1 MSLAVDLNG
10 KGPTKVNGTLRMKRD
25 EVIQLSIA
33 PFLGIEVARAE
44 ISPDGV
50 LVMDRMNKRYVQVPF
65 DELKNL
71 AKADLD
77 FHTLQA
83 LFMNEIFLPG
93 KKVLTVRDISSFA
106 VRPENEN
113 ALIEV
118 KNGKHFAYRF
128 RTNTNDGLLK
138 ESHIGLSGTRYGINW
153 RYDMFRPLEQKQFP
167 ASMTV
172 SFEGAKQPVTAVFEL
187 SRLSTNKDWESH
199 TEVPQKYEKIEL
211 QDLLKQLIMKR
222 IFLLLIA
229 CCFLSTLL
237 AQSTRKIRELEAKR
251 KELHQQIAESETLL
265 QFTKK
270 DVKSQLDN
278 LALLTGQIEERRKY
292 INTIESDVHILTSEI
307 ASLQKQLN
315 KLQRDLKDKKQKYEI
330 SVQYMYRNKSV
341 QEKLMFIFS
350 AENLSQTYRR
360 MRYVQEYAN
369 FQRLQGMEIERKQKQ
384 IAAKKR
390 EVEQTKN
397 AKQNLL
403 KQGEAEKIKLE
414 IQEKERQTLL
424 ANLQKKQKG
433 IQNEIRKKKRSAEQ
447 LNAQIDRL
455 IEIEI
460 EKARKRAEEEARRK
474 AAAEAAAKAAAAKKA
489 ENKTTGGVTRSKST
503 EKNEDTRKAAPVEKF
518 SLNNEDRQLSGSFE
532 RNRGILPVPIT
543 GPYVIVS
550 HYGQYAVD
558 GLRNVKLDNKGIDIK
573 GKPGAQAR
581 AVFDG
586 EVSAIFQYNGLNNI
600 LVRHGNYISVYCNL
614 SSVSVSKGSKVN
626 TRTVLGTIH
635 TDSSG
640 NTVLHF
646 QLRKETAKLNP
657 ELWLGR

>member
-1 MSLAVDLNG
+1 
-10 KGPTKVNGTLRMKRD
+10 
-25 EVIQLSIA
+25 
-33 PFLGIEVARAE
+33 
-44 ISPDGV
+44 
-50 LVMDRMNKRYVQVPF
+50 
-65 DELKNL
+65 
-71 AKADLD
+71 
-77 FHTLQA
+77 
-83 LFMNEIFLPG
+83 
-93 KKVLTVRDISSFA
+93 
-106 VRPENEN
+106 
-113 ALIEV
+113 
-118 KNGKHFAYRF
+118 
-128 RTNTNDGLLK
+128 
-138 ESHIGLSGTRYGINW
+138 
-153 RYDMFRPLEQKQFP
+153 
-167 ASMTV
+167 
-172 SFEGAKQPVTAVFEL
+172 
-187 SRLSTNKDWESH
+187 
-199 TEVPQKYEKIEL
+199 
-211 QDLLKQLIMKR
+211 MKR
-222 IFLLLIA
+222 IFFLLIA
-229 CCFLSTLL
+229 CCFLSTLS

-265 QFTKK
+265 QSTKK

-292 INTIESDVHILTSEI
+292 INTIESDVHTLTGEI
-307 ASLQKQLN
+307 TSLQKQLN
-315 KLQRDLKDKKQKYEI
+315 RLQRDLKDKKQKYET

-384 IAAKKR
+384 VTAKKR

-403 KQGEAEKIKLE
+403 KQGGAEKAKLE
-414 IQEKERQTLL
+414 IQEKERQALL
-424 ANLQKKQKG
+424 TNLRKKQKG
-433 IQNEIRKKKRSAEQ
+433 IQSEISKKKRSAQQ

-460 EKARKRAEEEARRK
+460 EKARKRAEEEARQK
-474 AAAEAAAKAAAAKKA
+474 AAAEAAAKAAAAKKT
-489 ENKTTGGVTRSKST
+489 ESEKTTTGSGTTTSKSP
-503 EKNEDTRKAAPVEKF
+503 EKAGSTKKVAPVEKF

-532 RNRGILPVPIT
+532 RNRGILPVPVT

-573 GKPGAQAR
+573 GKQGAQAR
-581 AVFDG
+581 AIFDG